1 MSLLRDIKRSEHR
14 LSCFAPTL
22 AAMDAAAVAALAA
35 VVDHDHAR
43 ALNQLLQESV
53 ELRQQLEQQR
63 QQLEQ
68 QRQELEQQW
77 QLLEQQHTQ
86 IHRQGLRNTQLS
98 IVLSFAAHDMK
109 TGDIAAAKERLYDY
123 ANS

>member
-1 MSLLRDIKRSEHR
+1 
-14 LSCFAPTL
+14 
-22 AAMDAAAVAALAA
+22 MDAAAVAALAA

-86 IHRQGLRNTQLS
+86 IHRQGLQVMQLGTA
-98 IVLSFAAHDMK
+98 ISFAYYDLK
-109 TGDIAAAKERLYDY
+109 TGNIAAARERLYDY
-123 ANS
+123 AT

>member
-1 MSLLRDIKRSEHR
+1 M
-14 LSCFAPTL
+14 
-22 AAMDAAAVAALAA
+22 AALAA

-43 ALNQLLQESV
+43 ALNELLQESV

-86 IHRQGLRNTQLS
+86 IHRQGLQVLQLGTA
-98 IVLSFAAHDMK
+98 ISFAYYDLK
-109 TGDIAAAKERLYDY
+109 TGNIAAARERLYDY
-123 ANS
+123 AT

>member
-1 MSLLRDIKRSEHR
+1 
-14 LSCFAPTL
+14 
-22 AAMDAAAVAALAA
+22 MDATAEAALAA
-35 VVDHDHAR
+35 IVDHDHAR

-53 ELRQQLEQQR
+53 ELRQQLEQHR

>member
-53 ELRQQLEQQR
+53 ELREQLEQQR

-86 IHRQGLRNTQLS
+86 IHRQGLQVTQRG
-98 IVLSFAAHDMK
+98 IVISFAYHDLK
-109 TGDIAAAKERLYDY
+109 AGNIAAARERLYDY
-123 ANS
+123 AT

>member
-1 MSLLRDIKRSEHR
+1 MFRSY
-14 LSCFAPTL
+14 

-53 ELRQQLEQQR
+53 ELREQLEQQR

-77 QLLEQQHTQ
+77 QQLEQQHTQ
-86 IHRQGLRNTQLS
+86 IYRQGLQITQLQ
-98 IVLSFAAHDMK
+98 IVISFAHHEMK
-109 TGDIAAAKERLYDY
+109 TGDIAAARQRLYDY
-123 ANS
+123 CDDGDN